1 MLMSNP
7 ASTSRAYMRLLLFAC
22 TGIVRPFRAGGPLRC
37 GQPGYSIIDEA
48 SRTPHGR
55 RSLIRAT
62 EDDVEEARR
71 FLDLAD
77 DPDVERYLRDGK
89 SALGRQVA
97 LVLPR
102 DDAGVEAALML
113 AARKL
118 VKLGASVRVVKPE
131 ADLRQLSGAA
141 PYPRVGQVTV
151 DLHDAER
158 VGAALLGVHWLLL
171 GASVDDETAA
181 SLGAAMAEHSEGDSV
196 VQLVV
201 LSSVGVYGEA
211 MGEAGGGLELSEAEL
226 EARELDGAGA
236 EAHTLRSGERQLAA
250 LPPPRCAVLRA
261 CPPFDVGAPGAPVSG
276 APLRTG
282 ALLSDA
288 IGLQELLSELRAD
301 LRSRLGGAAAPSE
314 AGRAEEGLELGIA
327 ALLPP
332 GRTAVQLTHSADLA
346 GAAVFACLTEL
357 GGTYHVCSAPGTL
370 QQLFDATAAHR
381 GWQPFALR
389 GEAAASSS
397 AGAAAAVFS
406 TAKLR
411 QAGYELLWAEMT
423 PPAPSSTDQHGA
435 QSAPGDDVVDG
446 AEPEAGGQ

>member
-1 MLMSNP
+1 MR
-7 ASTSRAYMRLLLFAC
+7 TKECMRLLLFAC
-22 TGIVRPFRAGGPLRC
+22 AGIVRPFRAGGPLRC
-37 GQPGYSIIDEA
+37 GQPGYSIIA
-48 SRTPHGR
+48 PRSPHGR

-102 DDAGVEAALML
+102 DDSGVEAAMML

-141 PYPRVGQVTV
+141 PYPRVEQVTV
-151 DLHDAER
+151 DLHDADR
-158 VGAALLGVHWLLL
+158 VGRALLGVHWLLL

-201 LSSVGVYGEA
+201 LSSVSVYGEA
-211 MGEAGGGLELSEAEL
+211 MGEAGCGAELSEAAL

-250 LPPPRCAVLRA
+250 LPPPCCTVLRA
-261 CPPFDVGAPGAPVSG
+261 CPPFDVGVPGAPVSG

-314 AGRAEEGLELGIA
+314 AGRGTEERKSLELGIA
-327 ALLPP
+327 TLLPP
-332 GRTAVQLTHSADLA
+332 GGTAVQLTHVADLA

-389 GEAAASSS
+389 DEAAASSS
-397 AGAAAAVFS
+397 AGATAAVFS

-423 PPAPSSTDQHGA
+423 PPAPSSAGQHGA
-435 QSAPGDDVVDG
+435 QAAPGDGVADG
-446 AEPEAGGQ
+446 AEPGAGGQ

>member
-1 MLMSNP
+1 
-7 ASTSRAYMRLLLFAC
+7 MRLLLFAC

-37 GQPGYSIIDEA
+37 GQPGYSIM
-48 SRTPHGR
+48 RTPHGC

-77 DPDVERYLRDGK
+77 DPDVERYLREGK

-102 DDAGVEAALML
+102 DDAGVEAAMML

-141 PYPRVGQVTV
+141 PYPRVEQVTV

-158 VGAALLGVHWLLL
+158 VGRALLGVHWLLL

-181 SLGAAMAEHSEGDSV
+181 SLSAALAEHSEGDSV

-211 MGEAGGGLELSEAEL
+211 MGEAGCGPELSEAEL

-288 IGLQELLSELRAD
+288 IGLQELLGELRAD

-397 AGAAAAVFS
+397 VDAAAADAAAADAAAAVFS

-435 QSAPGDDVVDG
+435 QAAPGDGVVDG
-446 AEPEAGGQ
+446 AEPEAGGQTQ

>member
-1 MLMSNP
+1 M
-7 ASTSRAYMRLLLFAC
+7 
-22 TGIVRPFRAGGPLRC
+22 GIVRPFRAGGPLRC
-37 GQPGYSIIDEA
+37 GQPGYSIIA
-48 SRTPHGR
+48 PRIPHGR
-55 RSLIRAT
+55 RSLIHAT

-77 DPDVERYLRDGK
+77 DPDVERYLREGK

-102 DDAGVEAALML
+102 DDAGVEAAMML

-141 PYPRVGQVTV
+141 PYPRVEQVTV

-158 VGAALLGVHWLLL
+158 VGRALLGVHWLLL

-181 SLGAAMAEHSEGDSV
+181 SLSAALAEHSEGDSV

-211 MGEAGGGLELSEAEL
+211 AAEAAAEAMGEAAAEAGCGVELNEAAL

-301 LRSRLGGAAAPSE
+301 LRSRLGGGAAPSE
-314 AGRAEEGLELGIA
+314 EGRAEESLELGIA

-332 GRTAVQLTHSADLA
+332 GGTAVQLTHVSDLA

-389 GEAAASSS
+389 GEAAANSS